1 MKNSSLPLPPESILN
16 NQNCMQYNFQQYLC
30 AMKSFLLKECTINP
44 ALKMDQLVDK
54 WCRLTVFEASDFMFQ
69 GLQLRLDLEYT
80 YKSNYVQY

>member
-1 MKNSSLPLPPESILN
+1 
-16 NQNCMQYNFQQYLC
+16 
-30 AMKSFLLKECTINP
+30 
-44 ALKMDQLVDK
+44 MDQLVDK